1 MKSDDLYT
9 PFLGILMLDT
19 NFPRIIGDAGN
30 VDSYDV
36 PARTHVV
43 SGAGSV
49 DIVKNEQPSNHLID
63 AFCTAARELE
73 KDGAF
78 AIVSTCGFLITIQ
91 DIISNAVGIPVMV
104 SALSL
109 YPRIMSEFNNGTI
122 GILTAS
128 RKDLGDTVLKAAAI
142 DPAKIHLAG
151 MEECTEF
158 SDAILQSKEKQLA
171 KINSVEIERY
181 AVKQAQNLLEKDSN
195 ISAFLLECG
204 NLPPYAQAISLA
216 TDRPVYSILDGAKH
230 LTKLVSVKIQSE
242 THS

>member
-1 MKSDDLYT
+1 
-9 PFLGILMLDT
+9 MLDT

-36 PARTHVV
+36 PARTHLV
-43 SGAGSV
+43 SGAGSM
-49 DIVKNEQPSNHLID
+49 DIVKNGQPSKHLID
-63 AFCTAARELE
+63 AFCTAARQLE

-91 DIISNAVGIPVMV
+91 DIISKAVDIPVMV

-109 YPRIMSEFNNGTI
+109 YPTIMSELNDGSI

-128 RKDLGDTVLKAAAI
+128 RKDLGDTLLKAAAI
-142 DPAKIHLAG
+142 DPTKVRIAG
-151 MEECTEF
+151 MEECAVF
-158 SDAILQSKEKQLA
+158 SDAILQPKEKQLTE
-171 KINSVEIERY
+171 INIVEIERY
-181 AVKQAQNLLEKDSN
+181 VVKQAHDLLEQDPD

-216 TDRPVYSILDGAKH
+216 TERHVYSILDGAKH
-230 LTKLVSVKIQSE
+230 LTKLASVKRHSE
-242 THS
+242 THSKHEIQSTV